1 MVEGIRSLRF
11 SMEVTR
17 HLGLAYLPFG
27 TPAAPTAEGG
37 DCRINSVAFSDDG
50 KYIYTA
56 SNDGVLG
63 LVDVAT
69 GTRTAEFFSREV
81 GCRLVTA
88 THHSLGVLHA
98 AATGGAI
105 TYHNLH
111 ENKAVRVFEGHSA
124 RVTSI
129 SMNPVSD
136 HFLSVGLDGVF
147 NVWDL
152 RMAAPIGRG
161 AFTASFA
168 DDTPSL
174 CFQY

>member
-1 MVEGIRSLRF
+1 
-11 SMEVTR
+11 MEVTR

-27 TPAAPTAEGG
+27 TPAAPSAEVG
-37 DCRINSVAFSDDG
+37 DCRLNSVSFSDDG
-50 KYIYTA
+50 KYLYTA
-56 SNDGVLG
+56 SNDGVLS

-161 AFTASFA
+161 ACDSATAI
-168 DDTPSL
+168 PILSL
-174 CFQY
+174 CVHHQLMTS